1 MKVESFSIGSKH
13 YNNEDRL
20 VVQDMG
26 EYGIVAV
33 LADGMGG
40 LSLGDLAAEVITKSV
55 ANYITTNYQGC
66 QERSIL
72 LNALEHADKELRNVS
87 ITNKSNMGAAVSV
100 VIVHG
105 HHLYCIWQGNVRV
118 YVQHDDKM
126 NLVTEDHLADIGYG
140 HTALTR
146 CVKGAGLRDDV
157 PYISCKFS
165 NGDAVFICSDGF
177 YNVADSQMADISI
190 DEMKKQ
196 IGSPED
202 DASLIKIS

>member
-26 EYGIVAV
+26 KFGIAAV

-40 LSLGDLAAEVITKSV
+40 LSLGDLAAEVITKSL
-55 ANYITTNYQGC
+55 ANYIITNYQGC
-66 QERSIL
+66 NERNVL
-72 LNALEHADKELRNVS
+72 LNALEYADKELRSVS
-87 ITNKSNMGAAVSV
+87 IANKSNMGAAVAV
-100 VIVHG
+100 VIVHDY
-105 HHLYCIWQGNVRV
+105 HLYCMWQGNVRV
-118 YVQHDDKM
+118 YIQQNDKM

-146 CVKGAGLRDDV
+146 CIKGAGLRDDV
-157 PYISCKFS
+157 PFISCKFS
-165 NGDAVFICSDGF
+165 NGDAIFICSDGF
-177 YNVADSQMADISI
+177 YNVAESQMADISI

-196 IGSPED
+196 IGLPED
-202 DASLIKIS
+202 DTSLIKIS